1 MNDRDYH
8 TAKENNNNQY
18 VMNADRMSMQNAD
31 FRNTIWTGC
40 YSQMTLMCIPVCSDI
55 GLEIHEDTDQII
67 RIEQGFGMVQMGA
80 CRDDMDY
87 QRRVCRGD
95 IIFVP
100 SGMWH
105 NVVNI
110 GRIPMR
116 VSTVYAPPHHP
127 AGTVHKTKKD
137 AQMEYNED

>member
-67 RIEQGFGMVQMGA
+67 RIEQDGIEWFQ
-80 CRDDMDY
+80 
-87 QRRVCRGD
+87 
-95 IIFVP
+95 
-100 SGMWH
+100 
-105 NVVNI
+105 I
-110 GRIPMR
+110 G
-116 VSTVYAPPHHP
+116 
-127 AGTVHKTKKD
+127 
-137 AQMEYNED
+137 